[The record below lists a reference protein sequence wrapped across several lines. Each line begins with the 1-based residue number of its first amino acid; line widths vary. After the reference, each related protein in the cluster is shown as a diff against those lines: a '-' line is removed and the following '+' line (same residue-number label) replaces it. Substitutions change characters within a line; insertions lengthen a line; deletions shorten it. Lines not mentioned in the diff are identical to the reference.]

1 MSSLTHRQQPIDSVK
16 LFDDMEEITGEKRQ
30 GDPKAKH
37 GYNIEGGNCT
47 TRTTGTD
54 GSTDETEQVE
64 DLLIKLDIFRNHF
77 RQS

>member
-16 LFDDMEEITGEKRQ
+16 LFDDMEEITGEKRK
-30 GDPKAKH
+30 GDPKANH
-37 GYNIEGGNCT
+37 GYNIEEGNCT

-54 GSTDETEQVE
+54 RSTDETEQVE
-64 DLLIKLDIFRNHF
+64 DLLIKLDIFSNHF